1 MKIELECIAF
11 YVVVGLTVLSGS
23 VKTCE
28 ITEHLHTR
36 TIGHKL
42 GCDNIH
48 VQLRSIVE
56 EGKGELCGGVDG
68 DERGI

>member
-42 GCDNIH
+42 GCDSIH

-56 EGKGELCGGVDG
+56 EGNGRALWRGGW
-68 DERGI
+68 R